1 MIPIILWEARS
12 HVFGRLLLYWFG
24 GLAWIVGWKV
34 VALRLGCNVL
44 SLCNSMYLVDYNNI
58 NSFHKHCCVDDV

>member
-1 MIPIILWEARS
+1 MIPILLWEETS
-12 HVFGRLLLYWFG
+12 HALGGLISFFG

-34 VALRLGCNVL
+34 AALRLGFIVL
-44 SLCNSMYLVDYNNI
+44 SLCNSMYLVAYSNI